1 MCWSE
6 ENDVLFLRE
15 LLVSSP
21 FKFKAGSRK
30 RDKVWDAVAD
40 VLNGIEKPNFKV
52 EQQAL
57 WDHLNKL
64 LKEYRRKKAYEE
76 KASGIDVDTTETDV
90 LLEEI
95 LQLQKESELSLQAT
109 SR

>member
-21 FKFKAGSRK
+21 FKFKAGSHK

-52 EQQAL
+52 DHQAL
-57 WDHLNKL
+57 WDH